1 MNISGQ
7 ARGCRFIRQAMVP
20 MRDGV
25 RLAASIFLPA
35 AAGRYPVV
43 LQRNPYNRL
52 GKLDDGETWAR
63 NGYVYISQDTRG
75 RYDSEGEFDPFTQE
89 IHDTP
94 DTLAWIRQQPWCDGQ
109 VGQMGPSY
117 LSWVQT
123 LGIARG
129 DGAVPDA
136 IVPTFAPY
144 GDSRWGFYACGPL
157 SLFLTFW
164 WYCFDVGSRTN
175 NGDVLRIYDIP
186 ELLRRLPLRTLDVS
200 CGAGESRQWRE
211 LMDHPN
217 FDSFWEKFSILGRHD
232 RFTMPALHIGG
243 WYDYYP
249 SEMLATWKKMPAHHR
264 ILILAMQLAANQKSA

>member
-1 MNISGQ
+1 MNNIPVTFGR

-25 RLAASIFLPA
+25 RLAASIFLPEA
-35 AAGRYPVV
+35 DGRYPVV

-63 NGYVYISQDTRG
+63 NGYIYISQDTRG

-94 DTLAWIRQQPWCDGQ
+94 DTIAWIRQQPWCDGR

-144 GDSRWGFYACGPL
+144 GDRRRGF
-157 SLFLTFW
+157 
-164 WYCFDVGSRTN
+164 
-175 NGDVLRIYDIP
+175 
-186 ELLRRLPLRTLDVS
+186 
-200 CGAGESRQWRE
+200 
-211 LMDHPN
+211 
-217 FDSFWEKFSILGRHD
+217 
-232 RFTMPALHIGG
+232 
-243 WYDYYP
+243 
-249 SEMLATWKKMPAHHR
+249 
-264 ILILAMQLAANQKSA
+264 